1 MLSKRDEKRRDLPDH
16 CKMLWAALEARNWTE
31 WELMMIFGCSRSRVS
46 RLLNANATITAS
58 AALDFELALGIDP
71 ETLLRKQGEWLLSLV
86 PPLSESD
93 KARMRQRRETVE
105 AKVHGNLRPNLRL
118 NQNERAPTLSRSGI
132 PVTLRT
138 RTSLFYLLA
147 IDLKENLILCVPFYL
162 PFRGSYCSSW

>member
-105 AKVHGNLRPNLRL
+105 AKVQKRRLDEIESLLKEQDLISARL
-118 NQNERAPTLSRSGI
+118 NELWQFKAQPETKPERAGANS
-132 PVTLRT
+132 
-138 RTSLFYLLA
+138 
-147 IDLKENLILCVPFYL
+147 E
-162 PFRGSYCSSW
+162 